1 MKKIGLICL
10 ALVLALGAL
19 GVGAALWMGGLII
32 LGDVSTGSVDAIWS
46 IDGVYKDGD
55 VKDVST
61 LDVTML
67 DPWFMQIIIGNA
79 YPSVTYT
86 VEWNIMCT
94 GTVPIHFTEPN
105 IISDLPPATIFT
117 FTDRDGLPIDWLSL
131 QLHPEDPP
139 ILGMLTVHLDNDA
152 EQMAYYVFDIMLEY
166 GQYNES
172 LPPPPPPPPPP

>member
-19 GVGAALWMGGLII
+19 GVGAALWMGV
-32 LGDVSTGSVDAIWS
+32 LGIHGEVATGSVDAIWS

-94 GTVPIHFTEPN
+94 GTVPIHFLPPDILN
-105 IISDLPPATIFT
+105 DLPLGATFIF
-117 FTDRDGLPIDWLSL
+117 
-131 QLHPEDPP
+131 
-139 ILGMLTVHLDNDA
+139 DA
-152 EQMAYYVFDIMLEY
+152 EGTLTAVVDDQRDMNAHPAGALEAVKALA
-166 GQYNES
+166 G
-172 LPPPPPPPPPP
+172 